1 MPMKAAVLRS
11 LGKPPRFEEFPDPK
25 PSQGE
30 VIVHMKAASLKNIDK
45 MMASGSHYDSHTKL
59 PVVCGTDGVGI
70 LDDGT
75 RVFCGGCCPPHGVM
89 AERTVVSRTRGLPI
103 PDGGDGVSAAALPH
117 PPLFSW

>member
-75 RVFCGGCCPPHGVM
+75 RVFCGGFFPPYRVM
-89 AERTVVSRTRGLPI
+89 AQRTGVSRNLWFPI
-103 PDGGDGVSAAALPH
+103 SDGGDEVYATALPN
-117 PPLFSW
+117 PPFPSL